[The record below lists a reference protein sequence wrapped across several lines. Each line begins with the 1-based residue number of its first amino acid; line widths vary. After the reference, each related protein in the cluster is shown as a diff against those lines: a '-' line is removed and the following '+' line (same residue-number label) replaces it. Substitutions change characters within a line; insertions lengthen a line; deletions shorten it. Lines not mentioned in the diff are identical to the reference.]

1 MTDSE
6 VDLADPKTVPIPP
19 KQKKGRKRSI
29 SGTLEV
35 SSDLTEDSGGSGS
48 DRGKS

>member
-29 SGTLEV
+29 SG